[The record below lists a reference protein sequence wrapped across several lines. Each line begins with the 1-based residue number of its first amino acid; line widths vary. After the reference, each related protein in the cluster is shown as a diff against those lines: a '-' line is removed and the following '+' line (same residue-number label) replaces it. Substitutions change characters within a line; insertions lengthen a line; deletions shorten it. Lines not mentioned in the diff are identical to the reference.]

1 MRSRGMNGPEAPG
14 VSDPEGKTKAD
25 TTSGGAGG
33 CSREGSL
40 QLGMADAKV
49 GCRLWTT
56 GWEEAKYKGSSEAIA
71 SDGQGVQT
79 GWRWLE
85 TREGHKFS
93 TAHE

>member
-1 MRSRGMNGPEAPG
+1 MVQRPPG

-40 QLGMADAKV
+40 QLGMADAKM